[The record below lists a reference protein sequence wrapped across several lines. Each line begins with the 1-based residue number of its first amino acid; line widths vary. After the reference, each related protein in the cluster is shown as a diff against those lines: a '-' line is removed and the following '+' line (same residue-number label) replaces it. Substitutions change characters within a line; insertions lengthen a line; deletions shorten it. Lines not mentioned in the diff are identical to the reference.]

1 MIVALGALVGM
12 LGGVVTAAPAL
23 ARGPKWQFVQVPP
36 SLTLKALYC
45 GFKIRQTFP
54 VDRAYAKILKSS
66 DGSMTSL
73 INGSVKTTFTNL
85 STGKTINANIS
96 GPAKKTESA
105 DGSLV
110 FESEGLTAIALEPP
124 DAKRFGLP
132 TCS

>member
-1 MIVALGALVGM
+1 
-12 LGGVVTAAPAL
+12 
-23 ARGPKWQFVQVPP
+23 
-36 SLTLKALYC
+36 
-45 GFKIRQTFP
+45 
-54 VDRAYAKILKSS
+54 
-66 DGSMTSL
+66 MTSL

-110 FESEGLTAIALEPP
+110 FASKGLTAIALEPP

-132 TCS
+132 TLFVSAGSVTLSFTAEGDTTSVSLHGHVLINVCAALS

>member
-1 MIVALGALVGM
+1 LWRS
-12 LGGVVTAAPAL
+12 
-23 ARGPKWQFVQVPP
+23 ARWW
-36 SLTLKALYC
+36 
-45 GFKIRQTFP
+45 
-54 VDRAYAKILKSS
+54 ILKSS

-85 STGKTINANIS
+85 STGKTINANTS

-110 FESEGLTAIALEPP
+110 FASEGLTAIALEPP

-132 TCS
+132 TLFVSAGSVTLSFTAEGDTTSVSLHGHALINVCAA